1 MVEDFSLSR
10 EQLLQWAI
18 KCTKLREKIREEA
31 LYAEKVSSGNAKKGE
46 ELISLIATRIEKGYH
61 RTKKIRLR
69 HFQEDAPEPTPP
81 SIRKKLKHRAKLE
94 TKEKLD
100 IAYRVIKENELIA
113 DLAKEFRVSQARVS
127 QIVSQARKKPEV
139 LAENI
144 NKDAEKAR
152 TKEDLATFIEALAKS
167 GRMIERAADVKQLYE
182 ASRKVEVK
190 VETVRH
196 VMRTLLDM
204 RFTKIV
210 KIPN

>member
-1 MVEDFSLSR
+1 
-10 EQLLQWAI
+10 
-18 KCTKLREKIREEA
+18 
-31 LYAEKVSSGNAKKGE
+31 G
-46 ELISLIATRIEKGYH
+46 
-61 RTKKIRLR
+61 
-69 HFQEDAPEPTPP
+69 
-81 SIRKKLKHRAKLE
+81 
-94 TKEKLD
+94 
-100 IAYRVIKENELIA
+100 
-113 DLAKEFRVSQARVS
+113 VS

-139 LAENI
+139 LAESI

-167 GRMIERAADVKQLYE
+167 GSVIERAADVKQLYE